1 MPLFATNFYPAANC
15 NHYFFAPFEAA
26 GVPTMKFFVEPV
38 VRAIIYAL
46 GELGYVRIVMSGL
59 SGGQCRARARARA
72 QQCLRLLARAH
83 GGSSVRARVRVR

>member
-1 MPLFATNFYPAANC
+1 MPLYATNFFPAANC

-38 VRAIIYAL
+38 VRAINYAL
-46 GELGYVRIVMSGL
+46 GELGYDRIVMTGL
-59 SGGQCRARARARA
+59 SGGQLRARARA
-72 QQCLRLLARAH
+72 QQCLRPRACAH